1 MAPTKFGFGQSVR
14 RKEDDPLLRGA
25 GRYIADAMPAGAL
38 HAVVVRSTHAH
49 ARFKLDAAKAEA
61 MPGVRLIL
69 TGDDINDVG
78 LMPMQA
84 GIPGVDIPVP
94 RYPVLA
100 QGEVRHVGDAVAFVV
115 ADTLEQAKDAAE
127 AIDIQ
132 WEALPHVIGA
142 VEALEQGAV
151 QVWPDRP
158 GNLAFEVALGN
169 QAPTA
174 KAMAGAPRTVSLT
187 LVNQRLVTNY
197 LDTRGVIAEYDA
209 AADRLTLTLG
219 SQGSHYLRDTLC
231 EMLKLPPEKMRV
243 VTPDVG
249 GGFGT
254 KLFIYREYALV
265 ALAAR
270 QLKKPVAWIADRSE
284 HFLGDAQGRDNITTA
299 KLALDD
305 KGRFLALDIDLI
317 ADMGAYLSAYAPYIP
332 FLGAG
337 MSPGVYDIPHC
348 HVRVRGVYTN
358 TVPVDAYR
366 GAGRPE
372 AAYVIERLVDAAA
385 RELNVAPDAL
395 RRRNFIKPK
404 AMPYTTATDKIY
416 DTGDFASHMA
426 HAQQLADWDGFKKR
440 ASASKK
446 NGLLRGIGIATYI
459 EACGNMGADTATI
472 KLEQDG
478 GVTALMG
485 SQSSGQGHATAY
497 AQIVADHL
505 GLPPERVRME
515 QGDTDRIATG
525 TGTGGSS
532 SIPCG
537 GASLDGA
544 TKMLAENLKRLAAD
558 ALEASA
564 GDLEIVEGAVRV
576 AGTDRVIAFA
586 DLAKRP
592 EATPDKLTAS
602 DAFDAAA
609 ADLPQRHTRRRG
621 RDRRGDRP
629 DPHCQ
634 LCGGRRFR
642 RHAQSAAAGRTSAWR
657 RSAGHRPGAD
667 GADGLRQGFRPA
679 RHRLADGLR
688 AAARVG
694 DAGLRIRDAQR
705 ALQGQS
711 AGCEGRGRGRRNR
724 LLPGG
729 DERDSRCAVAGSPH
743 PPCRYACHPGAA
755 MGRHRGSAAYA
766 PDVKS
771 VVIAEV

>member
-1 MAPTKFGFGQSVR
+1 M
-14 RKEDDPLLRGA
+14 
-25 GRYIADAMPAGAL
+25 
-38 HAVVVRSTHAH
+38 
-49 ARFKLDAAKAEA
+49 
-61 MPGVRLIL
+61 
-69 TGDDINDVG
+69 
-78 LMPMQA
+78 
-84 GIPGVDIPVP
+84 
-94 RYPVLA
+94 
-100 QGEVRHVGDAVAFVV
+100 
-115 ADTLEQAKDAAE
+115 
-127 AIDIQ
+127 
-132 WEALPHVIGA
+132 IGA
-142 VEALEQGAV
+142 VEALEPGAV

-174 KAMAGAPRTVSLT
+174 KAMAGAARTVSLT
-187 LVNQRLVTNY
+187 LVNQRLVANY
-197 LDTRGVIAEYDA
+197 LDTRGVIAEYDT

-265 ALAAR
+265 ALAAS

-385 RELNVAPDAL
+385 RELNVAPDVL

-544 TKMLAENLKRLAAD
+544 AKMLAENLKRLAAD

-576 AGTDRVIAFA
+576 AGTDRVDRIRRSRQAPGGDA
-586 DLAKRP
+586 RTSSRRP
-592 EATPDKLTAS
+592 MLSTPPQPTYPNGTHVAEVEIDEATGV
-602 DAFDAAA
+602 DAH
-609 ADLPQRHTRRRG
+609 R
-621 RDRRGDRP
+621 
-629 DPHCQ
+629 Q

-642 RHAQSAAAGRTSAWR
+642 RHAQSAAAGRPGAWR
-657 RSAGHRPGAD
+657 RGAGHRPGAD
-667 GADGLRQGFRPA
+667 GADRLRQGFRPA
-679 RHRLADGLR
+679 RHRVADGLR

-694 DAGLRIRDAQR
+694 DAGLRVRDAQR

-711 AGCEGRGRGRRNR
+711 AGCEGRGRGRRDR

-743 PPCRYACHPGAA
+743 PPCRYAGHARSGCGPPSRKRGLCT
-755 MGRHRGSAAYA
+755 GCENPCDHRGLGRLLRSRSR
-766 PDVKS
+766 DC
-771 VVIAEV
+771 